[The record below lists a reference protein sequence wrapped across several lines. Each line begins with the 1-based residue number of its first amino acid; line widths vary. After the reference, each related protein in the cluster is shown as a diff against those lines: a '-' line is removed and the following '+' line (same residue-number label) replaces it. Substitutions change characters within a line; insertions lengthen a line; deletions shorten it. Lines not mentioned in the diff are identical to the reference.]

1 MIMIPLPYLF
11 GALLI
16 GLAIWARRFWDANP
30 WLTLYLAWFA
40 MQEILIGTRFG
51 YGFGALALIQPIT
64 AAVIPP
70 LAYLAF
76 RAPKLD
82 LQLLRFTLPV
92 LIILAALIWNRF
104 AVDALLALNNL
115 VFAVALIFLACRGA
129 EALSWAPFQ
138 FIPPL
143 HLLLWL
149 SVLNLLVSGAVDG
162 LITLDFLLGDGSN
175 LTRIVSYAALGA
187 IAVATIAIALWRF
200 LPRVRVS
207 ETPSE
212 TEPTFKTVTQLLE
225 ETKLYLDPDL
235 TLSRLARRAGL
246 PQRIVSQSINAH
258 AGENVSQYI
267 NRLRI
272 GYATELLAKG
282 KPVTDAIYTAGFNT
296 KSNFNREFLRITG
309 KTPTQWRRNHAD

>member
-1 MIMIPLPYLF
+1 MIMLPLPYLF

-30 WLTLYLAWFA
+30 WLALYLAWFA

-51 YGFGALALIQPIT
+51 YGLDALALVQPIT
-64 AAVIPP
+64 AAAIPP

-76 RAPKLD
+76 RAPKIELR
-82 LQLLRFTLPV
+82 LLRFTLPI
-92 LIILAALIWNRF
+92 LIIIAAMIFNRYT
-104 AVDALLALNNL
+104 VDALLALNNL
-115 VFAVALIFLACRGA
+115 IFSGALILLALRGA

-138 FIPPL
+138 FIAPL
-143 HLLLWL
+143 RLLLWL
-149 SVLNLLVSGAVDG
+149 SVLNLLISGTVDG

-175 LTRIVSYAALGA
+175 LTRIVAYAALGA
-187 IAVATIAIALWRF
+187 IAVTTIAIALWRF
-200 LPRVRVS
+200 LPRTRMVD
-207 ETPSE
+207 TPIQ
-212 TEPTFKTVTQLLE
+212 TKPTFHSVTQLLAD
-225 ETKLYLDPDL
+225 TKPYIDPDL

-272 GYATELLAKG
+272 TYATNLLAKD
-282 KPVTDAIYTAGFNT
+282 KPVTDAIYAAGFNT

-309 KTPTQWRRNHAD
+309 KTPTQWRRNRAN